1 MKWRNAFY
9 WWRDLASSSAWR
21 LQKLIFVY
29 ERRVTFSLSSSV
41 LCSSLCLSLVVV
53 VFVIFLPLVQLI
65 VCMFL
70 WTSLFSVCASNTID
84 TAGFHTFFCLIFQNR
99 MHAVRTE
106 NIFRVKI
113 WICFRL
119 VRFFLFSSFV
129 LRFSSWLLRLIQYQ
143 SGYVRIEKKTYA
155 QNHSY
160 CSGSISAAQ
169 ISLNAAPHLTTVLSM
184 HFSAVWCW
192 SIVGRTVQ
200 QINESLNEKWMYKSK
215 M

>member
-1 MKWRNAFY
+1 MKR
-9 WWRDLASSSAWR
+9 SR
-21 LQKLIFVY
+21 LIKCLT
-29 ERRVTFSLSSSV
+29 VTKANFRIRTTCYLFFIVFCSVFFSLSFSCCRCCFFFTSCSV
-41 LCSSLCLSLVVV
+41 DCVYV
-53 VFVIFLPLVQLI
+53 
-65 VCMFL
+65 L

-119 VRFFLFSSFV
+119 VRFFFFSSFV
-129 LRFSSWLLRLIQYQ
+129 LRFSFWLLRLIQFQ
-143 SGYVRIEKKTYA
+143 SGYVRIEEKKRMHKIIRIALVLYLRLRFF
-155 QNHSY
+155 
-160 CSGSISAAQ
+160 I
-169 ISLNAAPHLTTVLSM
+169 NAAPHLTTVLSM